1 MANAS
6 AQPLTDVA
14 SIHAELTA
22 QLTASVRWTECVQ
35 FMLGQGVKNFV
46 ELGSKDVL
54 VGLVKRI
61 DRSAARH
68 NVETPEQLSALL
80 A

>member
-1 MANAS
+1 
-6 AQPLTDVA
+6 
-14 SIHAELTA
+14 
-22 QLTASVRWTECVQ
+22 
-35 FMLGQGVKNFV
+35 MLGQGVKNFV